1 MLTERLIRLRQIHER
16 LDLRVDVSLFLE
28 SFRSL
33 LTAGCCFGKRSPL
46 KSRLRSFLLT
56 LMRRRQGAMR
66 IGNEESSNCDGTARP
81 TPTSNLQ
88 DLLSFRHLAHIV
100 YPNRQSWH
108 R

>member
-16 LDLRVDVSLFLE
+16 LDLRVDVSVFLE

-33 LTAGCCFGKRSPL
+33 LTARRRFVERSPL
-46 KSRLRSFLLT
+46 KGRLRSFLLT
-56 LMRRRQGAMR
+56 LMRRRQSA
-66 IGNEESSNCDGTARP
+66 IGIGYEERSNYGGKASP
-81 TPTSNLQ
+81 TSTSNLQ
-88 DLLSFRHLAHIV
+88 DLLSFRHTAHIV